1 MYKAVL
7 LSPVFFLLADISL
20 SSQQIHRDYLD
31 CSSADIYFAQGFA
44 HGEVGLAGDQAL
56 LAWHVRDGSRNGIR
70 LGGVTAAAAGRA
82 VVVVSRTESHNEYL

>member
-44 HGEVGLAGDQAL
+44 HGEVASPAIRHC
-56 LAWHVRDGSRNGIR
+56 WHGTFVM
-70 LGGVTAAAAGRA
+70 VP
-82 VVVVSRTESHNEYL
+82 EWH